1 VKVKIQG
8 NNPFIPLQW
17 QKIQPE
23 AQARQ
28 TDGFAAALTSALN
41 DVNKLQLQADDAA
54 KKLAMGQ
61 AEDIHQVMIAVEQA
75 KLAMQLTVQVR
86 NKVVEAYQEISRM
99 QI

>member
-1 VKVKIQG
+1 MKIQA

-23 AQARQ
+23 PQSRE
-28 TDGFAAALTSALN
+28 TEGFAATLKSAL
-41 DVNKLQLQADDAA
+41 DEVNKLQVQADEAA
-54 KKLAMGQ
+54 KQLSMGQ

-75 KLAMQLTVQVR
+75 KLSMQLTVQIR
-86 NKVVEAYQEISRM
+86 NKVVEAYQEVSRM

>member
-1 VKVKIQG
+1 MKVTPV
-8 NNPFIPLQW
+8 NPFIPAAW
-17 QKIQPE
+17 HK
-23 AQARQ
+23 AQ
-28 TDGFAAALTSALN
+28 GKEPAAKPQEEFSGMLKKAVN

-61 AEDIHQVMIAVEQA
+61 AEDIHQVMITIEQA
-75 KLAMQLTVQVR
+75 RLAMQMTVQVR

>member
-1 VKVKIQG
+1 MRIQG
-8 NNPFIPLQW
+8 NNPFIPTQW

-23 AQARQ
+23 MQSRQ
-28 TDGFAAALTSALN
+28 TEGFAAELKSALS
-41 DVNKLQLQADDAA
+41 DVNKLQLQADESV

-61 AEDIHQVMIAVEQA
+61 GEDIHQVMIAVEQA

>member
-1 VKVKIQG
+1 MKIQG

-23 AQARQ
+23 PHSRQ
-28 TDGFAAALTSALN
+28 TEGFAATLKSALD
-41 DVNKLQLQADDAA
+41 DVNKLQLQADEAA
-54 KKLAMGQ
+54 KQLAMGQ

-75 KLAMQLTVQVR
+75 KLAMQLTVQIR
-86 NKVVEAYQEISRM
+86 NKVVEAYQEVSRM

>member
-1 VKVKIQG
+1 MKVQG
-8 NNPFIPLQW
+8 SNPFIPLQW
-17 QKIQPE
+17 QKTQPE
-23 AQARQ
+23 TQDIQ
-28 TDGFAAALTSALN
+28 TDGFAATLKNALSE
-41 DVNKLQLQADDAA
+41 VNKLQIQADDAA
-54 KKLAMGQ
+54 KNLAMGQ

>member
-1 VKVKIQG
+1 MRIQG
-8 NNPFIPLQW
+8 NNPFIPTQW

-23 AQARQ
+23 IQSRQ
-28 TDGFAAALTSALN
+28 TEGFAAALKSALS
-41 DVNKLQLQADDAA
+41 DVNKLQLQADESV

-61 AEDIHQVMIAVEQA
+61 GEDIHQVMIAVEQA

>member
-1 VKVKIQG
+1 MKVTPV
-8 NNPFIPLQW
+8 NPFIPAVW
-17 QKIQPE
+17 QNVQEKEP
-23 AQARQ
+23 
-28 TDGFAAALTSALN
+28 AAKPQEDFSGLLKKAVN

-61 AEDIHQVMIAVEQA
+61 AEDIHQVMITIEQA
-75 KLAMQLTVQVR
+75 RLAMQMTVQIR